1 MDTEQIVVGLDIGGT
16 NVRAALARA
25 GQIVASVGARWPS
38 NMAATDEVLFAADL
52 ALALIEQHGA
62 RGALCAAGVSLAALV
77 DDAGTVVQWPNRPAW
92 RGLAVRALLA
102 TRLALPVVVEDD
114 ANAAALAEWTFGAG
128 QGYEHV
134 LVIMAG
140 TGIGAGLILNG
151 QLFRGR
157 HGWAGELGHMVVLP
171 DGPDCPCGQRGC
183 LQTVAAGRVLEGIA
197 AARGL
202 PGAAAISDAAA
213 RGEAWA
219 HAALAECGRWL
230 GLAAANVVNLLDL
243 DAVVIGGGMSALG
256 PPWWQALEAGL
267 RSNTLNAAQRRV
279 VLRRATLPDS
289 AGLLGAVSLAA
300 QLASE
305 SAGQLV

>member
-1 MDTEQIVVGLDIGGT
+1 MGDEHMVVGLDIGGT

-25 GQIVASVGARWPS
+25 GQIVASAGEPWPA
-38 NMAATDEVLFAADL
+38 NLAAADEVAFAADL
-52 ALALIEQHGA
+52 ALALIDRHSA
-62 RGALCAAGVSLAALV
+62 RGAVRAAGVALAALV
-77 DDAGTVVQWPNRPAW
+77 DAAGTVVEWPNRPAW

-102 TRLALPVVVEDD
+102 ARLALPVAIEDD

-128 QGYEHV
+128 QGYQHV

-171 DGPDCPCGQRGC
+171 DGPDCPCGHRGC
-183 LQTVAAGRVLEGIA
+183 LQTVAAGRVLDGIA

-202 PGAAAISDAAA
+202 PGAAAVSAAA
-213 RGEAWA
+213 ERGEAWA
-219 HAALAECGRWL
+219 HAALADCGRWL

-256 PPWWQALEAGL
+256 PPWWAAITASFQ
-267 RSNTLNAAQRRV
+267 SNLLNAAKRRV
-279 VLRRATLPDS
+279 ILRRAALPDS

-300 QLASE
+300 QLA
-305 SAGQLV
+305 